1 MTCAWKELLGI
12 LPQRIGAQAAPHEAA
27 LQEIRLR
34 INRPP
39 EFVLGSRCQWG
50 TGNVTVDDLNYC
62 INAASRYSPWSA
74 ATLAQGYITAP
85 GGHRIG
91 VCGEAVIK
99 EGQLTG
105 IRSIRSLCIR
115 VARDFPGLSNG
126 VHFSGQAMLILGA
139 PGWGKTTL
147 LRDMAR
153 RLASDITVAVV
164 DERQELFPPGFQEGR
179 RMDILFGCPKRQ
191 GIETMLKTM
200 TPDCIAVDEITSQ
213 DDCAAVLEA
222 YGCGVRLIATAHASG
237 LNDFRRRNVY
247 APLRGN
253 NVFDSYLILHND
265 KSFHMEANRL

>member
-12 LPQRIGAQAAPHEAA
+12 LPQRIGAQAASYEAA

-34 INRPP
+34 IDRPP

-50 TGNVTVDDLNYC
+50 TGNITVDDLNYC

-91 VCGEAVIK
+91 VCGEAVIR
-99 EGQLTG
+99 EGHFAG

-126 VHFSGQAMLILGA
+126 VHFSGQALLILGS

-153 RLASDITVAVV
+153 RLASDRTVAVV

-191 GIETMLKTM
+191 GIETVLKTM
-200 TPDCIAVDEITSQ
+200 TPDCITVDEITSQ

-247 APLRGN
+247 APLREN
-253 NVFDSYLILHND
+253 NVFDSYVILHND